1 MATGLKWKQGA
12 LFKASSPRTA
22 ASRLLWMEH
31 CLLSTWPSCCNQ
43 IGMQAPGAHD
53 PEVDPLCVG
62 VVGAPQPRACH
73 LCTLPCGQGHGGI
86 HQKQLGVTK
95 GLVRDFPALS
105 LSFIQ

>member
-43 IGMQAPGAHD
+43 IGMQAPGAHG
-53 PEVDPLCVG
+53 PEVDPLCVC
-62 VVGAPQPRACH
+62 VG
-73 LCTLPCGQGHGGI
+73 G
-86 HQKQLGVTK
+86 
-95 GLVRDFPALS
+95 GLVPPNLVHATCVLCLVARAMGAFTRGS
-105 LSFIQ
+105 LV